1 VNVKHLSI
9 SSYNDLKKISSS
21 VKVIHFRKFASQKLV
36 KWILDNHSQIR
47 KFSFSKYVYSR
58 SESSVFDLI
67 KEKNVEMEVRDRIA
81 GRPNL
86 LEAIHL

>member
-9 SSYNDLKKISSS
+9 SSYKDLKKISPK
-21 VKVIHFRKFASQKLV
+21 VKVIHFRKFASEKLV
-36 KWILDNHSQIR
+36 KWILENHSQIK
-47 KFSFSKYVYSR
+47 KFSFSNYVYSR

-67 KEKNVEMEVRDRIA
+67 EKNNVEVVVRNRSP

-86 LEAIHL
+86 LEAIRI